1 MIGPPRGAGKPPV
14 RKSRYPRTMLMLSE
28 PQIEI
33 IMTAAG
39 GLPAEKRGLFVERIA
54 ARLRLGGT
62 LFNDADLDVAVRLA
76 LQGLSHAP
84 AA

>member
-1 MIGPPRGAGKPPV
+1 
-14 RKSRYPRTMLMLSE
+14 MLMLSE

-33 IMTAAG
+33 VMTAAG

-62 LFNDADLDVAVRLA
+62 LFTDADLDVSSPRPPRQAHGRV
-76 LQGLSHAP
+76 ST
-84 AA
+84 